1 MKFKVLIVLFMMIL
15 TVGCSKDKTAIT
27 GSDFYDKAVEAEYK
41 VVDNTYQFDYADYV
55 YSITKSDL
63 KMYFVDGKKSY
74 DIKGL
79 FLDEC
84 TNIYKNVTDE
94 YDKSTSGGENWTTL
108 EIKNDEKYYYV
119 SWIKD
124 TYLYVEAPR
133 SNEKELKSF
142 IDSIGY

>member
-1 MKFKVLIVLFMMIL
+1 MKFKVLIVMFMMIL

-27 GSDFYDKAVEAEYK
+27 GSDFYDKAIEAEYK

-55 YSITKSDL
+55 YSITKGDL

-74 DIKGL
+74 DLKGL

-84 TNIYKNVTDE
+84 ANVYKNMTEE

-108 EIKNDEKYYYV
+108 KIKNDETFYYV

-124 TYLYVEAPR
+124 TYLYVEAPI
-133 SNEKELKSF
+133 SKEKELKKF